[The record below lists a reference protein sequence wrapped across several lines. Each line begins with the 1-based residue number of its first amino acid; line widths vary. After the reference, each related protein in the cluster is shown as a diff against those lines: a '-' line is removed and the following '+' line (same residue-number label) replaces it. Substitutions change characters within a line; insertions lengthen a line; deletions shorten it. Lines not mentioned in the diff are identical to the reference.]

1 MPRRRPMPRLA
12 PFATAGERPQP
23 PLRQQGM
30 VLLVFFFLFGIPF
43 FAAHYILLSLPYFWD
58 ELGQF
63 IPTALDLWRDG
74 AWVAHSTLPNVHPP
88 GVEVY
93 LTAWFAA
100 FGYSVTIVRVA
111 MLALACLGLLGV
123 FLLAVDLSSAAQG
136 APAFLPPLLMLVSP
150 LFFMQGMMAQ
160 LDMPAMVFTV
170 WALFFFLRGN
180 HFAAGAMS
188 VALVLTKETGV
199 VAPVIFSIVLLLRE
213 RKKAAALIYLAAPAA
228 LAGWLLVLHHA
239 TGNWMGNAGFAHYNI
254 EYSLNPVR
262 LIFTFLRRIYYL
274 FFAEFRWIATAA
286 LVLAIPRLALF
297 RSRAWL
303 VTGLVAASNLLLM
316 TLLGGAA
323 LERYLLPML
332 PLFYIAASIAFT
344 ALPKRLSFVA
354 ATLLLLGLFTNLF
367 WNPPYPFPFENNLAM
382 VDFVGL
388 QQAAAEYAESNL
400 PLSRIATAWPYTAG
414 LARPDYGFVHRGL
427 SVVETNDFHRSSI
440 AAIAPDKFDVLIVY
454 TRTWAPERGVVS
466 LPLVRDFLT
475 RYYEFAPEVSDDD
488 CAQLGLLPLVSWARH
503 GQKITIYQRVFLPG
517 TRSAKNT
524 ASFGRGSATSYM
536 RSKLPY

>member
-1 MPRRRPMPRLA
+1 MPRRLPMPRLA
-12 PFATAGERPQP
+12 PFAPAEEKP
-23 PLRQQGM
+23 PLPLLRRALL
-30 VLLVFFFLFGIPF
+30 LLVFFFLFGIPF
-43 FAAHYILLSLPYFWD
+43 FAAHYVLLGLPYFWD

-74 AWVAHSTLPNVHPP
+74 AWVAHSTLPNIHPP
-88 GVEVY
+88 GVAMY
-93 LTAWFAA
+93 LAAWFFA

-111 MLALACLGLLGV
+111 MLLLACLGLAGV
-123 FLLAVDLSSAAQG
+123 FLLAVHLSSAAKG
-136 APAFLPPLLMLVSP
+136 APAFLPPLLMMVSP

-170 WALFFFLRGN
+170 WALLFFLRGN
-180 HFAAGAMS
+180 HVAAAAIS
-188 VALVLTKETGV
+188 VALVLAKETGV
-199 VAPVIFSIVLLLRE
+199 VAPLIFFFILFVRE
-213 RKKAAALIYLAAPAA
+213 RKKAAALAYLAAPVA
-228 LAGWLLVLHHA
+228 LAFWLLALHHA

-254 EYSLNPVR
+254 AYSLQPVR

-286 LVLAIPRLALF
+286 LVFAIPRLALF
-297 RSRAWL
+297 RSRAWV
-303 VTGLVAASNLLLM
+303 VTGLVAAANLLLM

-323 LERYLLPML
+323 LERYLLPVL

-344 ALPKRLSFVA
+344 ALPKRLNIA
-354 ATLLLLGLFTNLF
+354 ATPLLLFGLFASLF
-367 WNPPYPFPFENNLAM
+367 WNPPYPFPFENNWAM

-388 QQAAAEYAESNL
+388 QKAAAEYAESDL
-400 PLSRIATAWPYTAG
+400 PLSRIATAWPFTAG

-440 AAIAPDKFDVLIVY
+440 AAIPPDQFDVLIVY

-466 LPLVRDFLT
+466 IPFVRDFLT
-475 RYYEFAPEVSDDD
+475 RYYDFAPEVSDDD

-503 GQKITIYQRVFLPG
+503 GQKITIYQRAFVPE
-517 TRSAKNT
+517 TRSAEL
-524 ASFGRGSATSYM
+524 RSA
-536 RSKLPY
+536 PAF

>member
-1 MPRRRPMPRLA
+1 MPIA
-12 PFATAGERPQP
+12 I
-23 PLRQQGM
+23 
-30 VLLVFFFLFGIPF
+30 FFFLFGIPF
-43 FAAHYILLSLPYFWD
+43 FAAHYLLLGLPYFWD

-88 GVEVY
+88 GVAMY
-93 LTAWFAA
+93 LTAWFLA
-100 FGYSVTIVRVA
+100 FGYSVSIVRVA
-111 MLALACLGLLGV
+111 MLVLACLGLAGV
-123 FLLAVDLSSAAQG
+123 FLLAVELSSAARG
-136 APAFLPPLLMLVSP
+136 APAFLPPLLMMVSP

-170 WALFFFLRGN
+170 WALLFFLRGN
-180 HFAAGAMS
+180 HLAAGAVS
-188 VALVLTKETGV
+188 VALVLAKETGV
-199 VAPVIFSIVLLLRE
+199 VVPIIFFVVLLSQG
-213 RKKAAALIYLAAPAA
+213 KKAAAPAYLTAPVV

-254 EYSLNPVR
+254 AYSLQPVR

-274 FFAEFRWIATAA
+274 CFAEFRWIATAA
-286 LVLAIPRLALF
+286 LVFTIPRLALF

-303 VTGLVAASNLLLM
+303 ATGLVAASNLFVM

-323 LERYLLPML
+323 LERYLLPVL

-344 ALPKRLSFVA
+344 ALPKRLNMVA
-354 ATLLLLGLFTNLF
+354 TPLLLLGLFVSLF

-388 QQAAAEYAESNL
+388 QKIAAEYAESNL

-414 LARPDYGFVHRGL
+414 LARPDYGFVQHRL
-427 SVVETNDFHRSSI
+427 SVVETDDFHRSSI
-440 AAIAPDKFDVLIVY
+440 AAIPPDHFDVLITY
-454 TRTWAPERGVVS
+454 TRTWAPERGVLS

-475 RYYEFAPEVSDDD
+475 RYYDYAPEVSDED

-503 GQKITIYQRVFLPG
+503 GQKITIYQRVSMPAS
-517 TRSAKNT
+517 RSAKDNLAT
-524 ASFGRGSATSYM
+524 QPDSFAQVSGVT
-536 RSKLPY
+536 P

>member
-1 MPRRRPMPRLA
+1 MPIA
-12 PFATAGERPQP
+12 I
-23 PLRQQGM
+23 
-30 VLLVFFFLFGIPF
+30 FFFLFGIPF
-43 FAAHYILLSLPYFWD
+43 FAAHYLLLGLPYFWD

-88 GVEVY
+88 GVAMY
-93 LTAWFAA
+93 LTAWFLA
-100 FGYSVTIVRVA
+100 FGYSVSIVRVA
-111 MLALACLGLLGV
+111 MLVLACLGLAGV
-123 FLLAVDLSSAAQG
+123 FLLAVELSSAARG
-136 APAFLPPLLMLVSP
+136 APAFLPPLLMMVSP

-170 WALFFFLRGN
+170 WALLFFLRGN
-180 HFAAGAMS
+180 HLAAGAVS
-188 VALVLTKETGV
+188 VALVLAKETGV
-199 VAPVIFSIVLLLRE
+199 VVPIIFFVVLLSQG
-213 RKKAAALIYLAAPAA
+213 KKAAAPAYLTAPVV

-254 EYSLNPVR
+254 AYSLQPVR

-274 FFAEFRWIATAA
+274 CFAEFRWIATAA
-286 LVLAIPRLALF
+286 LVFTIPRLALF

-303 VTGLVAASNLLLM
+303 ATGLVAASNLFVM

-323 LERYLLPML
+323 LERYLLPVL

-344 ALPKRLSFVA
+344 ALPKRLNML
-354 ATLLLLGLFTNLF
+354 ATPLLLLGLFVSLF

-388 QQAAAEYAESNL
+388 QKIAAEYAESNL

-414 LARPDYGFVHRGL
+414 LARPDYGFVQHRL
-427 SVVETNDFHRSSI
+427 SVVETDDFHRSSI
-440 AAIAPDKFDVLIVY
+440 AAIPPDRFDVLITY
-454 TRTWAPERGVVS
+454 TRTWAPERGVLS

-475 RYYEFAPEVSDDD
+475 RYYDYAPEVSDED

-503 GQKITIYQRVFLPG
+503 GQKITIYQRVSMPERAAQKTTLPPSL
-517 TRSAKNT
+517 TR
-524 ASFGRGSATSYM
+524 
-536 RSKLPY
+536 